1 MLSRSS
7 HGRDLL
13 SYLPP
18 PAFPWCGNV
27 VDKCVA
33 RGNDKRVTRARSGG
47 TKPWAGGCRG
57 TLRSGARAGLL
68 VSASRGVRAHRP
80 LAARLRSTTPGT
92 TPSPRARTVPGIEQR
107 CYSQPCVSATRH
119 SLSRCLE
126 GGFPMTDARA
136 QGPAASPGAA
146 AMAAIKT
153 RRAEETVRS
162 SLGTS
167 TRNRVSGCTGSTAV
181 TGRAGRGSDRA
192 SSSGAEPVEPSRARR
207 PAKRRRAAR
216 AEAPTSARPT
226 RARRGPGHQRYPSE
240 DPSTCTVTTG
250 STSANRCT
258 RTSCAPTERMGSPR
272 WMSWRSTLTPA

>member
-1 MLSRSS
+1 VLSRSS

-146 AMAAIKT
+146 AIKT